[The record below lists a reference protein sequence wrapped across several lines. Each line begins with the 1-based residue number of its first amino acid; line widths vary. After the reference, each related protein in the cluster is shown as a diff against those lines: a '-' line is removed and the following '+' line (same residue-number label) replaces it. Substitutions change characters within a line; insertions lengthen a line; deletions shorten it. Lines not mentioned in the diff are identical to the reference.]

1 MYKKSYSQIMHEHLH
16 IKRHLILLLL
26 IVVCRGYLSAEV
38 AVNLSSGQTIVG
50 DILFENEEVVVIRTG
65 DGMRYQYPRQD
76 ILSIGE
82 AEVQKEDTESR
93 NTAERKVG
101 VGVQV
106 VGGAAF
112 LPQESVGGFVGTDLK
127 IGACNLMQRHIFLG
141 GSVGYRAFIVD
152 GKHIGFIPLQV
163 CAEIPFLLYR
173 NAPYIGMGVGY
184 GIAVNKS
191 YKGGLFVNLE
201 IGWRH
206 QINPN
211 SALTIACYSEYQQ
224 GIFTTSETINEEIY
238 TQQSYLGLSTIGL
251 KLGIRF

>member
-1 MYKKSYSQIMHEHLH
+1 MQEHLH
-16 IKRHLILLLL
+16 IKRLLVLLLL
-26 IVVCRGYLSAEV
+26 VAVCTGYLSAEV

-50 DILFENEEVVVIRTG
+50 EILFENEEVIVIRTEA
-65 DGMRYQYPRQD
+65 GMRYQYPRQD
-76 ILSIGE
+76 IVSIGE
-82 AEVQKEDTESR
+82 AEVQKEDAESQ

-112 LPQESVGGFVGTDLK
+112 LPQEPVGGFVGADLK

-141 GSVGYRAFIVD
+141 GSVGYRAFIMD
-152 GKHIGFIPLQV
+152 GKHIGFVPLQV
-163 CAEIPFLLYR
+163 CTEIPFLLYK

-184 GIAVNKS
+184 GIAVDKS

-206 QINPN
+206 QITPN
-211 SALTIACYSEYQQ
+211 SALTLACYSEYQQ
-224 GIFTTSETINEEIY
+224 GLFTVSEIINEETY